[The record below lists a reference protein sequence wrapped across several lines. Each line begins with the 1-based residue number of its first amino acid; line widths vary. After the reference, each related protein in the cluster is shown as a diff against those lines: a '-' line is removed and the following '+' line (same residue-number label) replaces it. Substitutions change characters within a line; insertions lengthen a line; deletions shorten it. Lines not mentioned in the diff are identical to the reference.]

1 MNRTE
6 QTIKDHY
13 TKLINESSTLMEA
26 KMLEGEMNYKLRLL
40 DEGIDT
46 VTITDASDSDYECFG
61 CGS

>member
-1 MNRTE
+1 
-6 QTIKDHY
+6 
-13 TKLINESSTLMEA
+13 MEA